1 MLERSCEIYAAANA
15 VDAYLCTPFPQF
27 CVVTLRGEHGIATK
41 LAWFVFSIK
50 LEFGV
55 GKIENYVNQWI
66 GAKTKNILKKT
77 QN

>member
-41 LAWFVFSIK
+41 LAWFVFSLALNSSSVSVK
-50 LEFGV
+50 L
-55 GKIENYVNQWI
+55 KIMSINGLV
-66 GAKTKNILKKT
+66 LKLKIF
-77 QN
+77 